1 MTHKLPPNLLAL
13 FAPRPALRY
22 LPPNDHA
29 PEDRKT
35 SNIGGIGQFLSAI
48 KDYEEIPYEPT
59 ESWFEKKIRV
69 KAEKQERQENLL
81 KNESRKEDDSQVR
94 GDAFKTLF
102 VSRLNYEVTEKDLER
117 EFGKFG
123 AIERVRT
130 AKAPGYKWRSP
141 DTDIALQIRIVTD
154 THEASEGE
162 GKPKKKKKKPHCGYA
177 FVVYER
183 ERDMKGMYIHLT
195 VRPADFSGRTC
206 S

>member
-35 SNIGGIGQFLSAI
+35 SYVTGIAQFLPAL
-48 KDYEEIPYEPT
+48 KEYEDIPYEPT

-69 KAEKQERQENLL
+69 KAEKRDKQAAIVEGQ
-81 KNESRKEDDSQVR
+81 SSKEEDSQVR

-102 VSRLNYEVTEKDLER
+102 VSRLSYDVNEKDLER

-123 AIERVRT
+123 AIERVSINEILSVILGRF
-130 AKAPGYKWRSP
+130 RS
-141 DTDIALQIRIVTD
+141 
-154 THEASEGE
+154 
-162 GKPKKKKKKPHCGYA
+162 
-177 FVVYER
+177 
-183 ERDMKGMYIHLT
+183 
-195 VRPADFSGRTC
+195 
-206 S
+206 